1 MDRKNISY
9 KDVPTTS
16 NNFSRSVKKKGD
28 IDPHP
33 ETESFAQ
40 IYYKRTKF
48 DDGTSH
54 L

>member
-1 MDRKNISY
+1 MCPR
-9 KDVPTTS
+9 PQTT
-16 NNFSRSVKKKGD
+16 FLRSVKKKGD
-28 IDPHP
+28 IDPLP